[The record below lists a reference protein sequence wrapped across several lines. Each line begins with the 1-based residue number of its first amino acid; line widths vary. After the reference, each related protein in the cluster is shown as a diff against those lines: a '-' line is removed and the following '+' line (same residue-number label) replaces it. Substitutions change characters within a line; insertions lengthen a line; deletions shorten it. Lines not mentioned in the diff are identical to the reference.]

1 MAEQMSDQVYETV
14 KNIWSMLLD
23 MEITRSDQAISSLRS
38 TANGATIT
46 SCIQLTGA
54 WEGSILLFCTRQLA
68 QKMAAVM
75 FDVPQ
80 EEISSEDIE
89 DAMGELGN
97 ITAGNL
103 KLLFPDRCDI
113 SLPTVADGD
122 DYRFMIPGSMV
133 SSKLLLECECEP
145 LQVTLLEKC
154 SNQRAA

>member
-1 MAEQMSDQVYETV
+1 MNDHVYETV

-23 MEITRSDQAISSLRS
+23 MEITRSEQAISSLKS
-38 TANGATIT
+38 TADGATIT

-68 QKMAAVM
+68 EKVASIM
-75 FDVPQ
+75 FDVSK
-80 EEISSEDIE
+80 EDLSSDDIE

-103 KLLFPDRCDI
+103 KMLFSDHCDI
-113 SLPTVADGD
+113 SLPTVAEGG

-133 SSKLLLECECEP
+133 ASKLLLECENEP
-145 LQVTLLEKC
+145 LQVTLLEKRP
-154 SNQRAA
+154 SQQAA